1 MCKISFN
8 LPNEILYDTRQSEEE
23 ALRFVKKYT
32 ALSYYTH
39 RGVSLGYAA
48 QIADMDKESF
58 IRFLG
63 ENGVSIF
70 RFDSEK
76 EFLEELANA

>member
-1 MCKISFN
+1 MSRIEF
-8 LPNEILYDTRQSEEE
+8 EIPDEVLYSTKMTNADAQSY
-23 ALRFVKKYT
+23 ARRTV
-32 ALSYYTH
+32 ALSYYTKH
-39 RGVSLGYAA
+39 GVSLGYCA

-70 RFDSEK
+70 HFDDEA
-76 EFLEELANA
+76 EFLEELKNA

>member
-1 MCKISFN
+1 MCKIAFN
-8 LPNEILYDTRQSEEE
+8 IPNEILYDTRQSEEE
-23 ALRFVKKYT
+23 ALEFVRRYT

-39 RGVSLGYAA
+39 RGVSLGYAS
-48 QIADMDKESF
+48 QIADMDKEAF

-70 RFDSEK
+70 RFDDES